1 MTAGARRARISIG
14 LALTA
19 GCAAAVL
26 TAGTAGHTERTAT
39 TTAMR
44 QNAAARPVDSAT
56 GTVTTNAPA
65 TSPAN
70 VLTAPTLIAHTAAG
84 DVGYRVVGQGPPLL
98 LIMGRGGSMD
108 NWAPSFVDA
117 LAARH
122 QVVVFDN
129 AGIGQTAPVGSPL
142 TIPAM
147 ADQTSALITALRLRR
162 PAVLGWSLGGMVAQ
176 ALAAAH
182 PAQVGR
188 LILAATQPGT
198 GRALPIPP
206 AAQAALNSGNPETV
220 LSVLFPR
227 DQAAAAQAYL
237 QGILEYPGFYEAPA
251 AVSRSQD
258 AAIAQWMAGQ
268 VPVGHQLGRL
278 RVPTLVADGTR
289 DRLDPAFNDM
299 LLARG
304 IRGARLLLFPDAGHA
319 FLFQDAARFTA
330 AVEWFLRWSTGP
342 VG

>member
-1 MTAGARRARISIG
+1 
-14 LALTA
+14 
-19 GCAAAVL
+19 
-26 TAGTAGHTERTAT
+26 
-39 TTAMR
+39 MR
-44 QNAAARPVDSAT
+44 QNAAARTVASAT
-56 GTVTTNAPA
+56 GTVTTSAPA
-65 TSPAN
+65 TSPVN

-122 QVVVFDN
+122 RVVVFDN
-129 AGIGQTAPVGSPL
+129 AGVGQTAAVGSPL

-182 PAQVGR
+182 PGQVGR

-206 AAQAALNSGNPETV
+206 AAQAALDSTNPETV

-237 QGILEYPGFYEAPA
+237 RGILEYPGFYEAPA
-251 AVSRSQD
+251 AVSQSQD

-289 DRLDPAFNDM
+289 DRLDPAFNDV

-319 FLFQDAARFTA
+319 FLFQDAAQFTA
-330 AVEWFLRWSTGP
+330 AVEWFLRWRTGP

>member
-1 MTAGARRARISIG
+1 
-14 LALTA
+14 
-19 GCAAAVL
+19 
-26 TAGTAGHTERTAT
+26 
-39 TTAMR
+39 
-44 QNAAARPVDSAT
+44 
-56 GTVTTNAPA
+56 
-65 TSPAN
+65 
-70 VLTAPTLIAHTAAG
+70 
-84 DVGYRVVGQGPPLL
+84 VGYRVVGQGPPLL

-122 QVVVFDN
+122 RVVVFDN
-129 AGIGQTAPVGSPL
+129 AGVGQTAAVGSPL

-147 ADQTSALITALRLRR
+147 ADQTSALITALGLRR

-176 ALAAAH
+176 ALAVRH
-182 PAQVGR
+182 PGQVGR

-206 AAQAALNSGNPETV
+206 AAQAALDSTNPETV

-251 AVSRSQD
+251 AVSQSQD
-258 AAIAQWMAGQ
+258 AAIARWMAGQ
-268 VPVGHQLGRL
+268 VPVGHQLGML
-278 RVPTLVADGTR
+278 QVPTLVADGTR
-289 DRLDPAFNDM
+289 DRLDPAFNDV

-319 FLFQDAARFTA
+319 FLFQDAAQFTA
-330 AVEWFLRWSTGP
+330 AVEWFLRWRTGP